1 MVNDEQ
7 DLQELE
13 HFSIWKLVQY
23 FVREQTNETTVS
35 VSLFNSKTCFRVDP
49 SDSWTLYTVQ
59 PSRRELKTFLKE
71 RKWNRKPML
80 WLWYWFWDW
89 HWYFSYRFWHL
100 LVFGFS
106 GWTVAVLFCRYSEQV
121 VDTICLYRIVH
132 TKMKICW
139 RFTYPSE
146 CVYIYIYIYIYI
158 YLLTRVSDIVIYLGK
173 SWPNG

>member
-1 MVNDEQ
+1 MSLVYVVSNVCINIVGAFLLFDRQVRVWSTTKLKVTVVNDEQ

-35 VSLFNSKTCFRVDP
+35 VSLFNGKTCFRVDP

-80 WLWYWFWDW
+80 
-89 HWYFSYRFWHL
+89 
-100 LVFGFS
+100 
-106 GWTVAVLFCRYSEQV
+106 
-121 VDTICLYRIVH
+121 
-132 TKMKICW
+132 
-139 RFTYPSE
+139 
-146 CVYIYIYIYIYI
+146 
-158 YLLTRVSDIVIYLGK
+158 
-173 SWPNG
+173 